1 MGTVTIFKVLNYLGK
16 KAVTLILIKKWS
28 YGSFFLNVMDI
39 WLFYF
44 NICFHLQTIIFHE
57 HSDIIRKVAKIMEL
71 GLFYTKKLS
80 NKQTSSNS

>member
-16 KAVTLILIKKWS
+16 KAVTPILIKKMELRL
-28 YGSFFLNVMDI
+28 FFFDIMDI

-57 HSDIIRKVAKIMEL
+57 HSDIIRKVAKSMEL
-71 GLFYTKKLS
+71 GLFYTKKS